1 MNSITSGGSL
11 PDIMQSASSAI
22 GRAVAGATSDA
33 AVIAGSS
40 TGGVDGGELLTALVD
55 SRQQLLYTQAGA
67 KMMETASQMLGSL
80 IDIRA

>member
-1 MNSITSGGSL
+1 MNSITSAGNL
-11 PDIMQSASSAI
+11 PDIMQSAGSTI
-22 GRAVAGATSDA
+22 GRAVARASGDA
-33 AVIAGSS
+33 AVIASAS